1 MQLVMRGVK
10 VGDYVHSRGAK
21 PGGPDPVPSD
31 FPSPASQ
38 PASWQPNP
46 IFGKPNLN
54 NRVQNGRLL
63 GHRRRT
69 ASASRWALSGSR
81 DIALVTRICVFSNL

>member
-46 IFGKPNLN
+46 IFGK
-54 NRVQNGRLL
+54 NGRLL